1 MEPVQVRHA
10 EEHGPPSRLW
20 FKVPGQASFQK
31 AHQVIF
37 PIILGF
43 LRKEIDDRF
52 GQVTRQSDRFDE
64 STLFLFWKDFSRGFF
79 EY

>member
-10 EEHGPPSRLW
+10 EEHGPPSRFW
-20 FKVPGQASFQK
+20 IKVPGQARFQK

-43 LRKEIDDRF
+43 LWKEISVRL
-52 GQVTRQSDRFDE
+52 GQVT
-64 STLFLFWKDFSRGFF
+64 T
-79 EY
+79 

>member
-10 EEHGPPSRLW
+10 EEHGPPAWLW

-37 PIILGF
+37 PNQNS
-43 LRKEIDDRF
+43 E
-52 GQVTRQSDRFDE
+52 
-64 STLFLFWKDFSRGFF
+64 FF
-79 EY
+79 TEGGR